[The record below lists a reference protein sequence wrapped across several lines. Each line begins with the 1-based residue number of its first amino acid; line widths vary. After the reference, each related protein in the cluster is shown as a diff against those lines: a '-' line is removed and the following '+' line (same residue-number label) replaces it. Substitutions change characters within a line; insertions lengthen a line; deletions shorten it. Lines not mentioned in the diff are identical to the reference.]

1 MSDRNNLFI
10 KKKNIAFCQI
20 KISSYK
26 KLKVY
31 RILMYSYTFERSILK
46 INFFICILASKINPK
61 DVPRIYYIVY
71 KAIKQF

>member
-10 KKKNIAFCQI
+10 KKNIAFCQI

-31 RILMYSYTFERSILK
+31 KILMYSYTFERSILK
-46 INFFICILASKINPK
+46 INFFILASKINPK

>member
-10 KKKNIAFCQI
+10 KKNIAFCQI

-31 RILMYSYTFERSILK
+31 RILMYSYTLRDRF
-46 INFFICILASKINPK
+46 
-61 DVPRIYYIVY
+61 
-71 KAIKQF
+71 

>member
-10 KKKNIAFCQI
+10 KKNIAFCQI

-46 INFFICILASKINPK
+46 INFFILASKINPK